1 MKRRK
6 FVYGIVIILI
16 TLLITGFIFRDKF
29 LSLLVLGDLLTR
41 EPKNQIEAV
50 TNIGWWAFQKDLKID
65 NFTVKIVE
73 SKLNLFNNY
82 SWISYTVKG
91 ELKGSNQW
99 KPYIGNVHI
108 SQRFIREYNRD
119 LHPYLDKDTS
129 KIPEAIIEITP
140 IVMTKENKS
149 YKGEVIKFNFTNE
162 LKIQS
167 FHFGDNWIRFKCD
180 SLQNDILLKQRK

>member
-29 LSLLVLGDLLTR
+29 LSLLVLGDLLPR

-82 SWISYTVKG
+82 SLISYTVKG

-140 IVMTKENKS
+140 IVMTKDNKS

>member
-29 LSLLVLGDLLTR
+29 LSLLVLGDLLPR

-82 SWISYTVKG
+82 SLISYTVKG

-180 SLQNDILLKQRK
+180 SLQNDILLKQKK

>member
-29 LSLLVLGDLLTR
+29 LSLLVLGDLLPR

-50 TNIGWWAFQKDLKID
+50 TDIGWWAFQKELKID

-82 SWISYTVKG
+82 SLISYTVKG

>member
-6 FVYGIVIILI
+6 FVYGIVIVLI
-16 TLLITGFIFRDKF
+16 TLLMTGFVFRDKL
-29 LSLLVLGDLLTR
+29 LSLLILGDLLPR
-41 EPKNQIEAV
+41 EPKNQIEVV
-50 TNIGWWAFQKDLKID
+50 TDIGWWAFQKELKID

-82 SWISYTVKG
+82 SLISYTVKG
-91 ELKGSNQW
+91 KLKGNNNW

-140 IVMTKENKS
+140 IVMTK
-149 YKGEVIKFNFTNE
+149 GEFYNLIF
-162 LKIQS
+162 
-167 FHFGDNWIRFKCD
+167 
-180 SLQNDILLKQRK
+180 

>member
-29 LSLLVLGDLLTR
+29 LSLLVLGDLLPR

-82 SWISYTVKG
+82 SLISYTVKG